1 MLSAL
6 SPKWGTAEAASSCAV
21 GNVTQYVDTVNGT
34 WTFSYDTLNR
44 LAAADTGA
52 NAASGYASQN
62 LCYAYDSFGNR
73 TSANRQSAACPSQE
87 SSVPQTTFYNANN
100 QVTGTTVN
108 LAVNGFVYDAAGNVT
123 YDGANYYAYDPEGR
137 VCAVQPYPSTN
148 GSVAF
153 DYLYD
158 AEGRRVAKGMIT
170 PSLNPLSQPLSCD
183 PATNGFQLTE
193 TYVLDQS
200 GEESS
205 QLHTQNGVTTWERT
219 NAYGAGRLLATYDAN
234 GLHFHLSDPLG
245 TRRVQTDSNGVAET
259 ECQSLPYGDQFSC
272 FQANNAP
279 QTADDATPLHFTA
292 KERDTESGL
301 DYFGA
306 RYYGSSMGR
315 FMSPDKPVDQHP
327 EDPQSWNL
335 YTYVRNN
342 PLSSIDQDGN
352 YDCGQMTADQCTQFG
367 NNLAAAQSQLAAAQ
381 KNGTIT
387 DAQFKQGSDALGAYG
402 TLNDHNGVTVNV
414 GATGGFPG
422 TTTVSNDGTVSAANP
437 TGQNIQVTFNPG
449 AFGGNSDAL
458 YGTIGHEGSHVE
470 DGEAWAKAGFTD
482 AANPTHFDT
491 EFKAYG
497 VTSIFGAAQGA
508 GILRGTKPG
517 DTTPH
522 LIWEKGFP
530 DVVNNALRTNM
541 IKTLYPNWAEKAF
554 QANTN
559 PEKK

>member
-1 MLSAL
+1 MNDDTTQNAWHLRVADLSQYAGL
-6 SPKWGTAEAASSCAV
+6 TIAAAWIDADSGTGAGDWQEYFADIAFIRRD
-21 GNVTQYVDTVNGT
+21 GTVQ
-34 WTFSYDTLNR
+34 SIYNR
-44 LAAADTGA
+44 LT
-52 NAASGYASQN
+52 NVSYP
-62 LCYAYDSFGNR
+62 SFGYGGVTN
-73 TSANRQSAACPSQE
+73 
-87 SSVPQTTFYNANN
+87 QTFEVNIDRGAG
-100 QVTGTTVN
+100 VFPFVSTTYYVGDHLGSTRLE
-108 LAVNGFVYDAAGNVT
+108 LA
-123 YDGANYYAYDPEGR
+123 
-137 VCAVQPYPSTN
+137 
-148 GSVAF
+148 GS
-153 DYLYD
+153 
-158 AEGRRVAKGMIT
+158 GW
-170 PSLNPLSQPLSCD
+170 PLS
-183 PATNGFQLTE
+183 
-193 TYVLDQS
+193 
-200 GEESS
+200 SS
-205 QLHTQNGVTTWERT
+205 IFYPFGQE
-219 NAYGAGRLLATYDAN
+219 
-234 GLHFHLSDPLG
+234 
-245 TRRVQTDSNGVAET
+245 
-259 ECQSLPYGDQFSC
+259 
-272 FQANNAP
+272 
-279 QTADDATPLHFTA
+279 QTAGADPNHYKFTG
-292 KERDTESGL
+292 KERDAESGL
-301 DYFGA
+301 DNFGA

-335 YTYVRNN
+335 YSYVRNN
-342 PLSSIDQDGN
+342 PLISIDQDGN

-367 NNLAAAQSQLAAAQ
+367 NNLTAAQNQLAAAQ

-422 TTTVSNDGTVSAANP
+422 TTSVSNDGTVSAANP

-449 AFGGNSDAL
+449 VFGGNSDSL
-458 YGTIGHEGSHVE
+458 NGVIGHEGSHVE

-497 VTSIFGAAQGA
+497 VTSVFGAAQGA

-517 DTTPH
+517 DNTPH
-522 LIWEKGFP
+522 LIWERNFP